1 MELTVSSKKA
11 SEFLNVNEST
21 IKRWA
26 DSGVLKCFKTPGGHR
41 KFKIEDLKNLAQSHN
56 FETANLNSLDSSS
69 SLQFHIHSRNYKI
82 LQNTFEKYIL
92 KGDTAQA
99 YNFLY
104 SLYINNYSLEEIFD
118 SIIKECMKT
127 VGLKWETK
135 TLPIENEHIATNTVL
150 ASLNQLEKVIQKK
163 TSIKRTAVC
172 SGFENEYH
180 GIGLLCVKIA
190 LESAGWKVIYPG
202 INLPFNSLMQL
213 INKNKPELVCLSAKN
228 ITDSHSFGLKIKK
241 IKNLIEAKRGM
252 ILIGG
257 LNDQSGEFND
267 LYCDSIKT
275 MNIKL
280 KENKV

>member
-56 FETANLNSLDSSS
+56 FETANLNSLEKST
-69 SLQFHIHSRNYKI
+69 SLQFHIHNRNFKI

-92 KGDTAQA
+92 KGDATLA

-104 SLYINNYSLEEIFD
+104 SLYINSYSLEEIFD
-118 SIIKECMKT
+118 SIIKESMKT
-127 VGLKWETK
+127 VGLKWEKK
-135 TLPIENEHIATNTVL
+135 TLSIESEHIATNTVL
-150 ASLNQLEKVIQKK
+150 ASLNQLEKIIQKK
-163 TSIKRTAVC
+163 ASIKRTAVC
-172 SGFENEYH
+172 TGFENEYH

-190 LESAGWKVIYPG
+190 LESAGWKVVYPG
-202 INLPFNSLMQL
+202 INLPFNSIIQL
-213 INKNKPELVCLSAKN
+213 INKSKPELVCLSAKN
-228 ITDSHSFGLKIKK
+228 IADVHSFGIQIKK
-241 IKNLIEAKRGM
+241 IKKHIEPKGT

-257 LNDQSGEFND
+257 LDDQSGEFND
-267 LYCDSIKT
+267 QYCDSIKT
-275 MNIKL
+275 MNLKL
-280 KENKV
+280 KESKI